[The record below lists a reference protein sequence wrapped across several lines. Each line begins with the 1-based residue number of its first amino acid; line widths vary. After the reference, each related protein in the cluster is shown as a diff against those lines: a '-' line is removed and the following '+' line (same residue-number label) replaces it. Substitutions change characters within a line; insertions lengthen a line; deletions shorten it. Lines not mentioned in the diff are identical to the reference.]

1 MRFVL
6 RYYMAHPFGDRLR
19 LRLEEKRIE
28 RKTGLVLVNPFYDV
42 EGRTDVKEFDKLA
55 KKMKAFDKFSKVEKL
70 KDSEERQKW
79 VSSWG
84 VSMKSTTPK
93 EVVERDL
100 RVIRQTDG
108 VLAFFTDKISVGT
121 PMEVFYASHILHHP
135 VYLIIEDKTKMG
147 HPWLVYHATSIFTN
161 VDEFINS
168 FNQSKVIKRK

>member
-1 MRFVL
+1 ML
-6 RYYMAHPFGDRLR
+6 SYYMAHPFGDRLR

-42 EGRTDVKEFDKLA
+42 AGRTDVKEFDKLA
-55 KKMKAFDKFSKVEKL
+55 KRMKEFDKFSKRTKL
-70 KDSEERQKW
+70 KDSVERQKW

-84 VSMKSTTPK
+84 VSMKATTPK

-121 PMEVFYASHILHHP
+121 PMEVFYNSHIVKHP
-135 VYLIIEDKTKMG
+135 TYLIIEDKTKMG
-147 HPWLVYHATSIFTN
+147 HPWLVYHATAIFTS

-168 FNQSKVIKRK
+168 FNQSKRVRAK